1 MAFGDPMSLFFAV
14 SSTVLSV
21 AVLFYNEWYFEGK
34 ERRTFNFLTVGC
46 WVASIGAL
54 FAQDWLVFVVFVEVV
69 SLILWRMISFTDT
82 KAALI
87 YLLAQL
93 GAAGLIL
100 IGAAGASLEAGTMAV
115 GPVPSE
121 WRWFVLVGLGVKT
134 AFPGVHFWLPK
145 AHSAAPTPAS
155 ALLSGFAVKL
165 GIYGIARLG
174 TFASSPE
181 LLIIGSVMAIFGVLK
196 ALMQHDAKRL
206 LAYHTVS
213 QLGYMV
219 AALGVGT
226 LLGLAGAL
234 YHALAHALFKGLLF
248 LSVGRLE
255 KFYGTKDLRL
265 LRGSAAWDMPYTFVL
280 FIVGALAISGFPGM
294 SGFASK
300 VMIKEA
306 LKEQGMYPVYWVLQ
320 AAGVGTVISFCKL
333 GYYGFLSGGKKGAI
347 VGRKEGLAYSRGSFG
362 FLGMVILAA
371 GTVFLGFDP
380 EVTSGFLKISMPGFF
395 GWDNVFSSLLVVSLG
410 VGIFYLV
417 KDFLSSGFR
426 GSVVLDGLWKKIQHV
441 PLAVHFVIVK
451 MHSGRLRFYLTVVV
465 FATLAILLYLAK
477 HWR

>member
-1 MAFGDPMSLFFAV
+1 MSLFFAV

-206 LAYHTVS
+206 LAYSTIS
-213 QLGYMV
+213 QLGYIV
-219 AALGVGT
+219 VSLGLGT
-226 LLGLAGAL
+226 LLGLVGAL

-255 KFYGTKDLRL
+255 KFYGTRDLRL
-265 LRGSAAWDMPYTFVL
+265 LRGSAVWDMPYTFVM
-280 FIVGALAISGFPGM
+280 FAIGTLAISGFPGM

-300 VMIKEA
+300 VVIKEA
-306 LKEQGMYPVYWVLQ
+306 LKEQGMFPIYWLLQ
-320 AAGVGTVISFCKL
+320 IANVGTVIYFCKL
-333 GYYGFLSGGKKGAI
+333 GYYGFLGGDK
-347 VGRKEGLAYSRGSFG
+347 RGSIKIRERLSSSCSSLG
-362 FLGMVILAA
+362 FVGMGMLAA
-371 GTVFLGFDP
+371 GTVFLGFKP
-380 EVTSGFLKISMPGFF
+380 EIVSGFFKISMPGFF